1 MVEHPW
7 VRCLRPCDTSV
18 LVAAV
23 SDEATLR
30 EARLQIGGAVG
41 RAVETSRPTDA
52 TAPARSA
59 GPSRTSGDLTAR
71 CAEALALHF
80 LRSLAGF
87 PTDDLPDVTG
97 QSVRESIRQNLPVGL
112 STLWA
117 WGAKVSGDPC
127 CSGGRAAP
135 RRPGRPGHAGVHI
148 AAGLPGEG
156 IEGFR
161 TSHRQVGETAELIRA
176 VGPGAVVRSSPY
188 NYADLELVIPLRS
201 RRDRSAA
208 FGHRE
213 LGPLADDGMS
223 ELRATVKCYLDT
235 ERSMS
240 AVGRLHIAKSR
251 VAYRI
256 RKAEHLLGRPVKD
269 NCLRL

>member
-1 MVEHPW
+1 M
-7 VRCLRPCDTSV
+7 
-18 LVAAV
+18 
-23 SDEATLR
+23 
-30 EARLQIGGAVG
+30 
-41 RAVETSRPTDA
+41 
-52 TAPARSA
+52 
-59 GPSRTSGDLTAR
+59 
-71 CAEALALHF
+71 
-80 LRSLAGF
+80 
-87 PTDDLPDVTG
+87 
-97 QSVRESIRQNLPVGL
+97 
-112 STLWA
+112 
-117 WGAKVSGDPC
+117 
-127 CSGGRAAP
+127 
-135 RRPGRPGHAGVHI
+135 HI
-148 AAGLPGEG
+148 ATGLPGEG
-156 IEGFR
+156 TEGFR
-161 TSHRQVGETAELIRA
+161 TSHRQAGETAELIRA

-188 NYADLELVIPLRS
+188 NYADLGLVILLRS

-223 ELRATVKCYLDT
+223 ELRVTVKCYLDT